1 MRLLHRL
8 PSGSFEL
15 SRFDDDHP
23 PPYAIL
29 SHTWHVDQEVTQRD
43 ILAGTGTDKAG
54 YDKIVF
60 CGAQAVADGLEY
72 FWVDSCCIDQSS
84 SVELST
90 AINSMFR
97 WYQRA
102 SKCYVYL
109 SDVSADGPQ
118 DDQTWL
124 DAFRRGRWFTRGW
137 TLQELIAPSSVDF
150 FSKEHTRLGSKVS
163 LEQEIH
169 KVTKI
174 PVEVLRGQRLGERTV
189 EERMSWA
196 AHRITTVKEDKVYCL
211 LGIFGVFLPLIYG
224 EGVNYATVR
233 LNEEIKK
240 RQAGKGFQDLR
251 QVSVFALLPFPRN
264 ERFVGRDDE
273 LHLLEQSL
281 LTPSTHQR
289 MIIYGLGGSGKSALA
304 LEFAYR
310 TMTRYTKHFVFWV
323 PAISQESFELAYKDI
338 GIRLCLP
345 GIDDDNA
352 DVKKLVKEALNAGTV
367 GEWLMI
373 VDNADD
379 PAVILGTLTDDT
391 GTARLDD
398 YLSRSD
404 KGRILF
410 TSRNRKVAAD
420 LTLSRVLA
428 LEDMG
433 KDEAKELLARR
444 VMKQE
449 LVSDKIAIGELLEL
463 LTYLPL
469 AIVQAA
475 AFINSNGVSAS
486 DYLSLFRH
494 ASQEAELLSEE
505 FEDAGRYRE
514 LDSTIART
522 WHISFEQIRTQDP
535 LAAEYLSMIA
545 CFDRTNIPKSLLA
558 FKGSLVQQVKAIGTL
573 TGYAFITEH
582 QQSVQG
588 ASEERLFDM
597 HSLVHMA
604 SIWWLESHGEQ
615 ATWAS
620 AAVERLLELVPLDGY
635 ERNASWTRYL
645 PHAIHAAGIAV
656 HGKEHETARAT
667 LFDHV
672 GRCQIPLAQFSAAE
686 ASHRSALALRSS
698 IFGPDHANTLVS
710 KSQLAYALSAQ
721 GQYDT
726 AEAMI
731 RQIIVQSEKIL
742 GPDHSVTLF
751 SMNTLATILTTLDKL
766 EESEVVTRE
775 TLARN
780 TKVYGDKHRN
790 TLTNL
795 NGLAILLRKQ
805 GKLDEAEAVVRQ
817 TLAQRE
823 QLFGPDHPDTLYS
836 VTNLTKILLT
846 YENYTKY
853 EEAMSIGRQAMA
865 RREKVLG
872 PDHMDTLSGLMDFAT
887 ALHHTGIRYQDKRK
901 LDEAEALT
909 RQALT
914 RYREVFGHEHHSTL
928 AVLRHLI
935 QQLQMS
941 DKGAKAEVLARESL
955 AVHEK
960 ALGCDHPDT
969 CMSVYLLAYTL
980 ARLCLFDEARAL
992 FERACA
998 QHSTIFGEEDA
1009 KTRSC
1014 RNEYAGMLAFQQQYS
1029 PKMTSKPSEGGKKMG
1044 TGKTSAIARQLA
1056 KLGIGNSR
1064 LSAR

>member
-1 MRLLHRL
+1 M
-8 PSGSFEL
+8 
-15 SRFDDDHP
+15 
-23 PPYAIL
+23 
-29 SHTWHVDQEVTQRD
+29 T
-43 ILAGTGTDKAG
+43 
-54 YDKIVF
+54 
-60 CGAQAVADGLEY
+60 
-72 FWVDSCCIDQSS
+72 
-84 SVELST
+84 
-90 AINSMFR
+90 
-97 WYQRA
+97 
-102 SKCYVYL
+102 
-109 SDVSADGPQ
+109 
-118 DDQTWL
+118 
-124 DAFRRGRWFTRGW
+124 
-137 TLQELIAPSSVDF
+137 
-150 FSKEHTRLGSKVS
+150 
-163 LEQEIH
+163 
-169 KVTKI
+169 
-174 PVEVLRGQRLGERTV
+174 
-189 EERMSWA
+189 
-196 AHRITTVKEDKVYCL
+196 
-211 LGIFGVFLPLIYG
+211 
-224 EGVNYATVR
+224 
-233 LNEEIKK
+233 
-240 RQAGKGFQDLR
+240 
-251 QVSVFALLPFPRN
+251 
-264 ERFVGRDDE
+264 
-273 LHLLEQSL
+273 
-281 LTPSTHQR
+281 
-289 MIIYGLGGSGKSALA
+289 IYGLGGSGKSALA

-310 TMTRYTKHFVFWV
+310 TMTRHTKCFVFWV
-323 PAISQESFELAYKDI
+323 PAISQESFELAYKEI
-338 GIRLCLP
+338 GMGLCVP

-352 DVKKLVKEALNAGTV
+352 DVKKLVKKALDAGII
-367 GEWLMI
+367 GDWLMI

-379 PAVILGTLTDDT
+379 PAVILGTLIGDT

-398 YLSRSD
+398 YLPRSD

-420 LTLSRVLA
+420 LTLGCVLA

-449 LVSDKIAIGELLEL
+449 LVSDNTAVGELLEL

-475 AFINSNGVSAS
+475 AFINNNGISAS
-486 DYLSLFRH
+486 GYLSLFQR
-494 ASQEAELLSEE
+494 ASQEAELFSEQ

-514 LDSTIART
+514 LDSTIAIA
-522 WHISFEQIRTQDP
+522 WHISFEQIRTQDS
-535 LAAEYLSMIA
+535 LAAEYLSMMA
-545 CFDRTNIPKSLLA
+545 CFDRTNIPQSLLA
-558 FKGSLVQQVKAIGTL
+558 FKGSTVQQIKAIGTL

-582 QQSVQG
+582 QQTAQG
-588 ASEERLFDM
+588 KSEERLFDM
-597 HSLVHMA
+597 HRLVHMA
-604 SIWWLESHGEQ
+604 SMWWLEGHDEQ

-620 AAVERLLELVPLDGY
+620 AAVQRLLEMVPLDGY
-635 ERNASWTRYL
+635 ERNAPWTRYL
-645 PHAIHAAGIAV
+645 THATHAAGIAV
-656 HGKEHETARAT
+656 QGTEHESARAT
-667 LFDHV
+667 LYDHV

-686 ASHRSALALRSS
+686 SSHRSALTLRLS

-710 KSQLAYALSAQ
+710 MSQLAYALSAQ

-731 RQIIVQSEKIL
+731 RQIIAQSEKIL
-742 GPDHSVTLF
+742 GPEHSITLF

-780 TKVYGDKHRN
+780 EKVYGDNHRN

-795 NGLAILLRKQ
+795 NGLAILLKKQ
-805 GKLDEAEAVVRQ
+805 GKLEEAEAVVRQ

-836 VTNLTKILLT
+836 VINLTKILLT
-846 YENYTKY
+846 YEKYNKY

-872 PDHMDTLSGLMDFAT
+872 PEHMDTLSGLMDFAT
-887 ALHHTGIRYQDKRK
+887 ALHHTGIRYQDKSK

-909 RQALT
+909 RHALT

-941 DKGAKAEVLARESL
+941 DKGVKAEVLARESL

-960 ALGCDHPDT
+960 ALGCDHPHT

-980 ARLCLFDEARAL
+980 ARLCLFDEAGVL

-1014 RNEYAGMLAFQQQYS
+1014 RNEYAGMLAFQKQYS
-1029 PKMTSKPSEGGKKMG
+1029 RKTTSKPSGGGKKMDA
-1044 TGKTSAIARQLA
+1044 GKTSALARQLA

-1064 LSAR
+1064 LSTR